1 VASADAWGIVPGYH
15 DVPGVWH
22 ETPRETRDALLAAMG
37 VDPAAGP
44 PPEAPVRVLRR
55 DPAPIPRSALRPSTG
70 SGRAE
75 LVEARIPR
83 WQGPAEL
90 TLEDGTVLRVNDALP
105 PDLPYGYHVL
115 HRLDGGPPVR
125 LIVSPGRCHLP
136 DPLRG
141 WGWAVQLYAA
151 RSAQSWGIGDLAD
164 LRRLARWSRAEL
176 GAGGLLVCPLCAAAP
191 VLPQE
196 PSPYYPTSRRYRNP
210 LYLRIEEVPGAA
222 EAGLDL
228 KPLAAAGRALNRDRR
243 IDRDAVF
250 RLKMAALE
258 RLWARFGGD
267 PAWDRYRLAQGEAL
281 AQFAAFCVLTERNG
295 PDWRRWPPE
304 HRHPG
309 APAVVRVAAQQAGR
323 VAFHAWLQWLLDEQL
338 AQASRACTLM
348 HDLPIGFDP
357 GGADAWA
364 WQDVVADG
372 ISVGAPPD
380 GFNTWGQDWGLP
392 PFVPHRL
399 RAAAYEPFVQTIRA
413 ALTHAGALRIDHV
426 MGLFRLFWIPRGA
439 EPAQGTY
446 VRYPAEDLL
455 AILALESHRAGAFV
469 VGEDLGTVEA
479 GVRERLAEHRIL
491 STRLL
496 CFEAGPPA
504 QLPELAV
511 AAYSTHDLPTIAG
524 LWTGAEVRAQEA
536 LGAHGNPQGARE
548 LQEGLRA
555 LSGLPPGAPVGQA
568 IEEVYRRLA
577 EAPSAILTAT
587 LDDAFAA
594 EERPNVPGT
603 VSEWPNWSLALP
615 GPLEWLE
622 ADGLPRRIAKTL
634 ARG

>member
-1 VASADAWGIVPGYH
+1 VETVDAWGIVSGYH
-15 DVPGVWH
+15 DVPGAWH
-22 ETPRETRDALLAAMG
+22 ETPPETRAALLSAMG
-37 VDPAAGP
+37 LDGAAGP

-55 DPAPIPRSALRPSTG
+55 DPGPIPHSALR
-70 SGRAE
+70 
-75 LVEARIPR
+75 IPH
-83 WQGPAEL
+83 WDGPAEL
-90 TLEDGTVLRVNDALP
+90 SLEDGTVLRAERALP
-105 PDLPYGYHVL
+105 PDLPYGYHDL
-115 HRLDGGPPVR
+115 RPLDGAAPVR

-136 DPLRG
+136 EPLRG

-164 LRRLARWSRAEL
+164 LHRLARWSRTEL
-176 GAGGLLVCPLCAAAP
+176 GAGGLLVCPLSAAAP

-196 PSPYYPTSRRYRNP
+196 PSPYYPSSRRYRNP

-228 KPLAAAGRALNRDRR
+228 ERLAAAGRALNRTRR

-250 RLKMAALE
+250 RIKMAALE
-258 RLWARFGGD
+258 RLWARFRGD
-267 PAWDRYRLAQGEAL
+267 PAFDRYREAQGEAL
-281 AQFAAFCVLTERNG
+281 VQFATFCILAERHG
-295 PDWRRWPPE
+295 PDWRGWPQE
-304 HRHPG
+304 HRHPQ
-309 APAVVRVAAQQAGR
+309 APAVAKLAAGQADR
-323 VAFHAWLQWLLDEQL
+323 AAFHAWLQWLLDEQL
-338 AQASRACTLM
+338 ARAARACTMM

-357 GGADAWA
+357 GGADAWV
-364 WQDVVADG
+364 WQDVMAGGV
-372 ISVGAPPD
+372 SVGAPPD
-380 GFNTWGQDWGLP
+380 GFNTRGQDWALP
-392 PFVPHRL
+392 PFVPHKL
-399 RAAAYEPFVQTIRA
+399 RAAAYEPFVQTMRA
-413 ALTHAGALRIDHV
+413 ALAHAGALRIDHV

-469 VGEDLGTVEA
+469 AGEDLGTVEA

-496 CFEAGPPA
+496 CFEARPPA
-504 QLPELAV
+504 QLPEMAL

-524 LWTGAEVRAQEA
+524 LWTGAELRAQEA
-536 LGAHGNPQGARE
+536 LGAHGNPAGARE
-548 LQEGLRA
+548 LQQGLRA
-555 LSGLPPGAPVGQA
+555 LTDLPPETPADQV
-568 IEEVYRRLA
+568 IEAVYRRLA

-603 VSEWPNWSLALP
+603 ITEWPNWSIALP
-615 GPLEWLE
+615 GFLE
-622 ADGLPRRIAKTL
+622 ALEAASLPRRIAQAL
-634 ARG
+634 ARR

>member
-1 VASADAWGIVPGYH
+1 METVDAWGIVSGYH
-15 DVPGVWH
+15 DVPGAWH
-22 ETPRETRDALLAAMG
+22 ETPPETRAALLSAMG
-37 VDPAAGP
+37 VDGAAGP

-55 DPAPIPRSALRPSTG
+55 DPDLMPHSAF
-70 SGRAE
+70 
-75 LVEARIPR
+75 RIPH
-83 WQGPAEL
+83 WNGPAEL
-90 TLEDGTVLRVNDALP
+90 TLEDGTVLRAERALP
-105 PDLPYGYHVL
+105 PDLPYGYHDL
-115 HRLDGGPPVR
+115 RPLDGAAPVR

-136 DPLRG
+136 EPLRG

-164 LRRLARWSRAEL
+164 LRRLARWSRTEL
-176 GAGGLLVCPLCAAAP
+176 GAGGLLVCPLSAAAP

-196 PSPYYPTSRRYRNP
+196 PSPYYPSSRRYRNP

-228 KPLAAAGRALNRDRR
+228 ERLAAAGRALNRDRR

-250 RLKMAALE
+250 RIKMAALE
-258 RLWARFGGD
+258 RLWARFRGD
-267 PAWDRYRLAQGEAL
+267 PAFDRYREAQGEAL
-281 AQFAAFCVLTERNG
+281 VQFATFCVLAERHG

-304 HRHPG
+304 HGHPE
-309 APAVVRVAAQQAGR
+309 ARAVARVAAEQAGR

-338 AQASRACTLM
+338 ARAARACTMM

-357 GGADAWA
+357 GGADAWV
-364 WQDVVADG
+364 WQDVMAGGV
-372 ISVGAPPD
+372 SVGAPPD
-380 GFNTWGQDWGLP
+380 GFNTRGQDWALP
-392 PFVPHRL
+392 PFVPHKL

-413 ALTHAGALRIDHV
+413 ALAHAGALRIDHV

-469 VGEDLGTVEA
+469 AGEDLGTVEA

-496 CFEAGPPA
+496 CFEARPPA
-504 QLPELAV
+504 QLPEMAL

-524 LWTGAEVRAQEA
+524 LWTGAELRAQEA
-536 LGAHGNPQGARE
+536 LGAHGNPAGARE
-548 LQEGLRA
+548 LQQGLRA
-555 LSGLPPGAPVGQA
+555 LTDLPPETPADQV
-568 IEEVYRRLA
+568 IEAVYRRLA

-603 VSEWPNWSLALP
+603 ITEWPNWSIALP
-615 GPLEWLE
+615 GFLE
-622 ADGLPRRIAKTL
+622 ALEAAGLPRRIAQAL
-634 ARG
+634 ARR

>member
-1 VASADAWGIVPGYH
+1 MPTADAWGIVSGYH
-15 DVPGVWH
+15 DALGAWR
-22 ETPRETRDALLAAMG
+22 ETPPETRAALLAAMG
-37 VDPAAGP
+37 ADGADAGP

-55 DPAPIPRSALRPSTG
+55 DPDPIPHSALR
-70 SGRAE
+70 
-75 LVEARIPR
+75 IPQ
-83 WQGPAEL
+83 WDGPAEL
-90 TLEDGTVLRVNDALP
+90 RLEDGTVLRVNDALP
-105 PDLPYGYHVL
+105 PDLPYGYHEL
-115 HRLDGGPPVR
+115 RPLNGGAPVR

-136 DPLRG
+136 EPLRA

-176 GAGGLLVCPLCAAAP
+176 GAGVLLVCPLHAPAP

-210 LYLRIEEVPGAA
+210 LYLRVEEVPGAA

-228 KPLAAAGRALNRDRR
+228 ERLAAAGRALNRDRR

-258 RLWARFGGD
+258 RLWARFRGD
-267 PAWDRYRLAQGEAL
+267 PAFDRYRLAQGTAL
-281 AQFAAFCVLTERNG
+281 AQFAAFCVLAERHG

-304 HRHPG
+304 HRHPD
-309 APAVVRVAAQQAGR
+309 APAVGRLTGDRADRVT
-323 VAFHAWLQWLLDEQL
+323 FHAWLQWLLDAQL
-338 AQASRACTLM
+338 ARAAAELPVVQ
-348 HDLPIGFDP
+348 DLPIGFDP

-372 ISVGAPPD
+372 VSVGAPPD
-380 GFNTWGQDWGLP
+380 GFNTRGQDWALP
-392 PFVPHRL
+392 PFVPHKL
-399 RAAAYEPFVQTIRA
+399 RAAAYEPFVQTLRA
-413 ALTHAGALRIDHV
+413 ALAHAGALRIDHV

-439 EPAQGTY
+439 EPAHGTY

-455 AILALESHRAGAFV
+455 AIAALESHRAGAFV

-496 CFEAGPPA
+496 CFEADSPVHFPH
-504 QLPELAV
+504 LSV
-511 AAYSTHDLPTIAG
+511 AAYSTHDLPTTAG
-524 LWTGAEVRAQEA
+524 LWTGAELRAQEG
-536 LGAHGNPQGARE
+536 LGAHGNPRGARE
-548 LQEGLRA
+548 LHERLRA
-555 LSGLPPGAPVGQA
+555 LTGLPPEAPAGQA
-568 IEEVYRRLA
+568 IEGVYRRLA
-577 EAPSAILTAT
+577 EAPSALLTAT

-603 VSEWPNWSLALP
+603 ITEWPNWSIALP
-615 GPLEWLE
+615 GSLETLE
-622 ADGLPRRIAKTL
+622 AAGLPRRIAQAL